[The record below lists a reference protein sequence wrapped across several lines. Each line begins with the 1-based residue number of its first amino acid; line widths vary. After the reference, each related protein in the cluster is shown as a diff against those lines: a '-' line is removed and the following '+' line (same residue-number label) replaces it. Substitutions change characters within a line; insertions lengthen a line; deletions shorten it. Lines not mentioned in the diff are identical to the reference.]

1 MPISLNIDDVLVRR
15 LVGRQFPMW
24 AELPIVPVVP
34 GGRDNRTFRLGDNM
48 LVRLPSASEYAAQVE
63 KEQCWLPRLAPSLPL
78 SIPTPL
84 ATGQPAEGYPWKWSV
99 YRWLGGEPLANNA
112 DLCEGASSLAQFLT
126 ALQRIDSA
134 GGPSAGPHNFYRG
147 GALTIYDAQTRQ
159 ALAALGSRIDADAAT
174 KVWETALASEWRGAP
189 KWVHG
194 DIAAGNLLVN
204 AGRLRTVIDF
214 GELGLGDVA
223 CDLAIAWTHFEVESR
238 EVFRESLPLDSG
250 TWARGRGWALW
261 KALIVAAA
269 LVEATVSEQLQA
281 MATIDQVL
289 ADLADRKTKTRG
301 RVAVLLYPGCTYFE
315 VEAAVNVLSQHREVL
330 HFTPSG
336 SALADSTGKIFD
348 AQGSYADLERS
359 EVDCVLVP
367 GGDPGSII
375 PQQQAT
381 AALRRAANQG
391 AVMAGICA
399 GNLVLAS
406 AGLLKGLRAT
416 HNYTPEYAPPVDV
429 AATAP
434 YWDGI
439 LFERADLV
447 EDVNRITAQHWAHEK
462 FAAAVARQLGIA
474 NHGEK

>member
-1 MPISLNIDDVLVRR
+1 MALHIDDALVRR
-15 LVGRQFPMW
+15 LVARQFPKW
-24 AELPIVPVVP
+24 ADLPIVPVMP

-78 SIPTPL
+78 TIPTSL

-99 YRWLGGEPLANNA
+99 YRWLEGEPLANNA
-112 DLCEGASSLAQFLT
+112 DHCEVASSLAQFLT
-126 ALQRIDSA
+126 ALQRIDPT

-147 GALTIYDAQTRQ
+147 GPLTTYDEQSRQ
-159 ALAALGSRIDADAAT
+159 AMTALKDRIDADAAT
-174 KVWETALASEWRGAP
+174 KVWETALASEWHGPP

-194 DIAAGNLLVN
+194 DIAASNLLVN
-204 AGRLRTVIDF
+204 AGRLSAVIDF
-214 GELGLGDVA
+214 GQLGVGDVA
-223 CDLAIAWTHFEVESR
+223 CDVAIAWAHFEGRSR
-238 EVFRESLPLDSG
+238 DAFLESLSVDSG
-250 TWARGRGWALW
+250 TSARARGWALW

-281 MATIDQVL
+281 ITTIDQVL
-289 ADLADRKTKTRG
+289 ADLADRRTKTRG

-315 VEAAVNVLSQHREVL
+315 VEAAVNVLAQHREVL

-336 SALADSTGKIFD
+336 SALADATGKILD

-381 AALRRAANQG
+381 AALRRAANHG

-406 AGLLKGLRAT
+406 AGLLKGVRAT
-416 HNYTPEYAPPVDV
+416 HNYTPEYASPVDV

-447 EDVNRITAQHWAHEK
+447 EDGNRITAQHWAHEK
-462 FAAAVARQLGIA
+462 FAVAVARQLGLA
-474 NHGEK
+474 NHSEK